1 MELYSWFFAVSVY
14 QLQFFTVYVYVK
26 FKCLTMSTLF
36 RNSFFDYFWV
46 KEPLNT
52 PKIADYFMNHTIETI
67 VMLCINFTLA
77 TLTIHVIWTQSA
89 KLDSFKYYIW
99 NQFVVSQ
106 AFEFGL
112 LVHSPVLLSPYVAN
126 YSAGI
131 FAIFLTDQLLY
142 LSAFLTYALY
152 LHVSTSVFLSLF
164 NRFVFI
170 FRPDLKE
177 WLHKKKTLSFI
188 AFFHLFFDALF
199 ALSAWGPVLD
209 DETTEQRARKEAS
222 DSLDRWI
229 HEKSFQ
235 YVPEYFGRTR
245 AFIFLV
251 LCVLVCLFFTLI
263 VIVIWF
269 IVNVFILK
277 KTSQTLDNYSSYL
290 LITVLVQTG
299 ASLVFF
305 FLPAI
310 VIAFCWAFAIENSG
324 NVVNVALHVFIFN
337 SILDMLIMMYFVKP
351 YKLYLIGI
359 LRKVLRLKTH
369 PSAIV
374 FSTTHQTSSVF
385 Q

>member
-1 MELYSWFFAVSVY
+1 MSNLINGYTFVKSIHGTL
-14 QLQFFTVYVYVK
+14 QLV
-26 FKCLTMSTLF
+26 
-36 RNSFFDYFWV
+36 
-46 KEPLNT
+46 
-52 PKIADYFMNHTIETI
+52 
-67 VMLCINFTLA
+67 LCGFSL
-77 TLTIHVIWTQSA
+77 
-89 KLDSFKYYIW
+89 
-99 NQFVVSQ
+99 
-106 AFEFGL
+106 
-112 LVHSPVLLSPYVAN
+112 
-126 YSAGI
+126 
-131 FAIFLTDQLLY
+131 
-142 LSAFLTYALY
+142 
-152 LHVSTSVFLSLF
+152 STSILYYL
-164 NRFVFI
+164 R
-170 FRPDLKE
+170 E

-290 LITVLVQTG
+290 LITVLVQT
-299 ASLVFF
+299 
-305 FLPAI
+305 
-310 VIAFCWAFAIENSG
+310 AFCWAFAIENSG
-324 NVVNVALHVFIFN
+324 NVINVALHVFIFN

-351 YKLYLIGI
+351 YKMYLIGI
-359 LRKVLRLKTH
+359 LQKYN
-369 PSAIV
+369 
-374 FSTTHQTSSVF
+374 SSNK
-385 Q
+385 